1 MKCLQKPGTKGHD
14 GDMVDGARVGGYGL
28 IPSPEG
34 RNTPVWPVRA
44 GAVPPVA
51 DGFTLRLETVP
62 DLDAALVQGVMVALV
77 PAGPRDWPATAGKTQ
92 LAVSCAETLWRGRTI
107 DLLIWVNA
115 SSRASA
121 LSGYL
126 RGAAAIGANPDADAE
141 AAVAHLIAWL
151 ATTTRPWL
159 VVLDDVCSAT
169 DLEGL
174 WPDGPA
180 GRLIATTSDIGTIPR
195 DRHAVA
201 LKVPSFSAREATAFI
216 AGRLVSN
223 PDQRN
228 GTLDLVY
235 DLNSEPL
242 ALGHACA
249 VIASSG
255 LSCRDYR
262 EYYAE
267 WKAGLAPNGGPAVAV
282 TWALS
287 AAFAERLMPGSREVL
302 GVAAF
307 LDGRAI
313 PGNVFTT
320 LAVSRFLTG
329 ENAFQSPDPERTWN
343 CVRALEQ
350 AGLLSVD
357 PTTTPPTVRAAQPVQ
372 EAARAQLSPELYER
386 ALRAAA
392 DALLEVWP
400 KEEPQSAVAADMRSC
415 VAALWRT
422 SGDGLWAGGRC
433 HPVLMLAGHSLDGA
447 QMPAL
452 ATSFWRELIAVC
464 ERVLGPASA
473 DTITVAARLADA
485 LLAAGQA
492 GEAVTWYKWVL
503 TGRISVLGPDHPG
516 TIAAKAT
523 MGRAMVA
530 AERPAEAVATLSDT
544 VADFER
550 VRGADHLDT
559 LAARDECAAACV
571 AAGNL
576 AMGIDMYRRSLADRG
591 RVQGARHPDVQFISM
606 RLAHAYQ
613 ANGQFKDAISLTKRV
628 LADREQA
635 LGPDHPDTLGVK
647 RRLADVYNASGKIG
661 NAVQLYEQALAG
673 LTRVLGPDHRDTL
686 ACQGELA
693 RLYYFTG
700 RVGDAVTSLTEGIA
714 HGEQALPPGDAVTE
728 ALRRAL
734 AEITG

>member
-1 MKCLQKPGTKGHD
+1 VT
-14 GDMVDGARVGGYGL
+14 
-28 IPSPEG
+28 
-34 RNTPVWPVRA
+34 
-44 GAVPPVA
+44 
-51 DGFTLRLETVP
+51 
-62 DLDAALVQGVMVALV
+62 VALV
-77 PAGPRDWPATAGKTQ
+77 PAGPQDWPASAGKTQ
-92 LAVSCAETLWRGRTI
+92 LAVSCAEALWRARTI

-126 RGAAAIGANPDADAE
+126 QGAAAIGANPYADADVE
-141 AAVAHLIAWL
+141 SAVAHLVGWL

-159 VVLDDVCSAT
+159 VVLDDVCSPA

-174 WPDGPA
+174 WPDGPE
-180 GRLIATTSDIGTIPR
+180 GRLIVTTSDVGMIPR
-195 DRHAVA
+195 NRHPVA

-216 AGRLVSN
+216 AGRLTSN

-228 GTLDLVY
+228 GATDLVY
-235 DLNSEPL
+235 DLNSEPM
-242 ALGHACA
+242 ALGHACS
-249 VIASSG
+249 VVASSG

-262 EYYAE
+262 EYYTQ
-267 WKAGLAPNGGPAVAV
+267 WKAGLAPAGGPAVAV

-287 AAFAERLMPGSREVL
+287 AAYAEQLKAGSRNVL
-302 GVAAF
+302 AAAAF

-313 PGNVFTT
+313 PGNMFTT
-320 LAVSRFLTG
+320 LALSRFLAG
-329 ENAFQSPDPERTWN
+329 ENAFRTPDPEHIWS
-343 CVRALEQ
+343 CVRALGQ
-350 AGLLSVD
+350 AGLVSID
-357 PTTTPPTVRAAQPVQ
+357 QTSTPPTVRVAQPVQ
-372 EAARAQLSPELYER
+372 EAVRGQLSAELSEQ

-392 DALLEVWP
+392 EALLEVWP
-400 KEEPQSAVAADMRSC
+400 KEEPQSPVAADMRAC
-415 VAALWRT
+415 VTALWRS

-433 HPVLMLAGHSLDGA
+433 HPVLMLAGSSLDGSH
-447 QMPAL
+447 MPLL
-452 ATSFWRELIAVC
+452 ATSFWRDLIAVC

-485 LLAAGQA
+485 LLASGQA

-530 AERPAEAVATLSDT
+530 AERPAEALAMLSET
-544 VADFER
+544 VTDFER

-559 LAARDECAAACV
+559 LAARDEYAAACL

-576 AMGIDMYRRSLADRG
+576 AVAIDMYRRSLADRS
-591 RVQGARHPDVQFISM
+591 RLQGARHPDVQFVSM
-606 RLAHAYQ
+606 RLTLAYQ
-613 ANGQFKDAISLTKRV
+613 ANGQFKDAISLAKRI

-635 LGPDHPDTLGVK
+635 LGPDHPDTLSVK
-647 RRLADVYNASGKIG
+647 RRLADAHNAAGKIG
-661 NAVQLYEQALAG
+661 NAVQLYEQTLAG
-673 LTRVLGPDHRDTL
+673 LTRALGPDHRETL

-700 RVGDAVTSLTEGIA
+700 RMGDAVTSLTEGIA
-714 HGEQALPPGDAVTE
+714 RGEQALPPGDAVTE
-728 ALRRAL
+728 ALRRTL

>member
-1 MKCLQKPGTKGHD
+1 
-14 GDMVDGARVGGYGL
+14 MVDGARVGGYGL

-34 RNTPVWPVRA
+34 RNTPGQAPVWPVRS
-44 GAVPPVA
+44 GAVPPIA
-51 DGFTLRLETVP
+51 DGFTQRLETVP
-62 DLDAALVQGVMVALV
+62 DLDAALVPGVTVALV
-77 PAGPRDWPATAGKTQ
+77 PAGPRDWTASAGKTQ
-92 LAVSCAETLWRGRTI
+92 LAVSCAESLWRGRTI

-126 RGAAAIGANPDADAE
+126 RGAAAIGINPDADVE

-159 VVLDDVCSAT
+159 VVLDDVGAAM

-174 WPDGPA
+174 WPDGPE
-180 GRLIATTSDIGTIPR
+180 GRLIVTTSDVGTIPR

-201 LKVPSFSAREATAFI
+201 LKVPPFSPREATAFI
-216 AGRLVSN
+216 AGRLITN

-228 GTLDLVY
+228 GALDMVY
-235 DLNSEPL
+235 DLNSEPM

-249 VIASSG
+249 VVANSG
-255 LSCRDYR
+255 LACRDYR
-262 EYYAE
+262 EYYAQ
-267 WKAGLAPNGGPAVAV
+267 WKAGLAPAGGPAVAV

-287 AAFAERLMPGSREVL
+287 AAYAEQLKPGSRDVMAA
-302 GVAAF
+302 AAF

-320 LAVSRFLTG
+320 LALSRFLAG
-329 ENAFQSPDPERTWN
+329 EGAFRTPDPEHIWN

-350 AGLLSVD
+350 AGVVSID
-357 PTTTPPTVRAAQPVQ
+357 QTSTPPTVRVAQPVQ
-372 EAARAQLSPELYER
+372 EAVRAQLPAELGEQ

-400 KEEPQSAVAADMRSC
+400 KEEPQSAVAADMRAC
-415 VAALWRT
+415 VATLWRT
-422 SGDGLWAGGRC
+422 GGDGLWAGGRC
-433 HPVLMLAGHSLDGA
+433 HPVLMLAGSSLDGSH
-447 QMPAL
+447 MPFL
-452 ATSFWRELIAVC
+452 ATSFWRDLIAVC

-530 AERPAEAVATLSDT
+530 AERPAEALATLSDT

-559 LAARDECAAACV
+559 LAARDEYAAACL

-576 AMGIDMYRRSLADRG
+576 ATAIDMYRRSLADRT
-591 RVQGARHPDVQFISM
+591 RLQGARHPDVQFISM
-606 RLAHAYQ
+606 RLAYAYQ
-613 ANGQFKDAISLTKRV
+613 TNGQFKDAISLAKRI

-635 LGPDHPDTLGVK
+635 LGPEHPDTLSVK

-661 NAVQLYEQALAG
+661 NAVQLYEQTLAG
-673 LTRVLGPDHRDTL
+673 LTRVLGPDHRETL

-714 HGEQALPPGDAVTE
+714 RGEQALPPGDAVTE